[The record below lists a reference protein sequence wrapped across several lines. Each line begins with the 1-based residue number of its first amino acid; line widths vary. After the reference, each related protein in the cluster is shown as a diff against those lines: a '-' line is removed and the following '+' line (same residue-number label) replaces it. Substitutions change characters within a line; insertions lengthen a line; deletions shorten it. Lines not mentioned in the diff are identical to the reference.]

1 VPDEKDE
8 AKKSVTERMMDQ
20 VGKINTPENQGA
32 VKFIIHQAQEVML
45 KPKEFFASM
54 VEHGS
59 PEDARFFLLGVIV
72 IASLLSGIT
81 NLNLFFTLTHLFTYL
96 ISTYL
101 TAFFSWWL
109 FMQFGSPKPFGK
121 NFIVIAYSQAVLLIA
136 GIQLGPL
143 GVVTFLASTAYG
155 VYLQLLG
162 MQSIH
167 KLERNTIIL
176 VLSVIAVIQV
186 ILKFWL
192 QIY

>member
-1 VPDEKDE
+1 MADEKDQ
-8 AKKSVTERMMDQ
+8 AKRSVTERMMDQ

-45 KPKEFFASM
+45 KPKTFFPPM

-81 NLNLFFTLTHLFTYL
+81 NLNLFFTLTHLFTYA

-101 TAFFSWWL
+101 TAFFTWWL

-121 NFIVIAYSQAVLLIA
+121 NFVVVAYSQAVLLIA

-143 GVVTFLASTAYG
+143 GVITFLAATAYS
-155 VYLQLLG
+155 VYLQLIG
-162 MQSIH
+162 MQLLH

-176 VLSVIAVIQV
+176 VLAIIAVVQV
-186 ILKFWL
+186 ILKFVF

>member
-1 VPDEKDE
+1 MPDEKDQ

-20 VGKINTPENQGA
+20 VNKVNTPENQGA
-32 VKFIIHQAQEVML
+32 VKFIIYQAQEVML
-45 KPKEFFASM
+45 KPKEFFPNV

-59 PEDARFFLLGVIV
+59 PVDARFFLFGVIV
-72 IASLLSGIT
+72 IASLLTGIT
-81 NLNLFFTLTHLFTYL
+81 NLNLFYTLTHLFTYL

-143 GVVTFLASTAYG
+143 GVITFLASTAYG

-162 MQSIH
+162 MQILH
-167 KLERNTIIL
+167 KLALNTIIL
-176 VLSVIAVIQV
+176 VLAIIAVIQV
-186 ILKFWL
+186 VLKFVL

>member
-1 VPDEKDE
+1 MPDEKDQ
-8 AKKSVTERMMDQ
+8 AKRSVTERMMDQ
-20 VGKINTPENQGA
+20 VGKINTPETQGA
-32 VKFIIHQAQEVML
+32 VKFIIHQSQEVML
-45 KPKEFFASM
+45 KPKEFFPNA

-72 IASLLSGIT
+72 IASLLTGIT

-109 FMQFGSPKPFGK
+109 FMQLGSPKPFGK
-121 NFIVIAYSQAVLLIA
+121 NFTVIAYSQAVLLIA

-143 GVVTFLASTAYG
+143 GVITFLASTAYG
-155 VYLQLLG
+155 VYLQLIG
-162 MQSIH
+162 MQILH

-176 VLSVIAVIQV
+176 VLAIIAVIQV
-186 ILKFWL
+186 VLKFVL

>member
-1 VPDEKDE
+1 MPDEKDE

-121 NFIVIAYSQAVLLIA
+121 NFVVIAYSQAVLLIS

-162 MQSIH
+162 MQIIH